1 MKKKGIPY
9 FPLDVELDE
18 KFQLIEAEYGLKG
31 WAVVVKLFQKI
42 YGEDGYFCL
51 FTTDVGLLFAQ
62 EIGVGYSFV
71 KEITK
76 ASIQRGVFDKNMFE
90 KYHILTSKGIQKR
103 YFKVV
108 SRRECVEIDE
118 RYLLISVDNFSK
130 DVCRNEENVDNF
142 SKNACRNS
150 ESIKYIYIF
159 KRKKSVREKRKEEQE
174 FLNTHKNIVC
184 DNDVDTSNIDFSI
197 LAEEINRSKW
207 LQQATSFSFLCGQ
220 FEKIKS
226 GYYRDIVCDK
236 DKNDSHRFANEHQY
250 SKKEFDSL
258 IDDVADIEF

>member
-18 KFQLIEAEYGLKG
+18 KFQLIEAEFGLKG

-76 ASIQRGVFDKNMFE
+76 ASIQRGIFDKTMFQ

-108 SRRECVEIDE
+108 SRRERVEIDE
-118 RYLLISVDNFSK
+118 RYLIISVDNFSK
-130 DVCRNEENVDNF
+130 IACRNEENVNSF
-142 SKNACRNS
+142 SKIACRNAG
-150 ESIKYIYIF
+150 SIKYKYIF
-159 KRKKSVREKRKEEQE
+159 KRKESVREKRKDEED
-174 FLNTHKNIVC
+174 FLNTHTNIIV
-184 DNDVDTSNIDFSI
+184 DNDCDTSNVDFAI
-197 LAEEINRSKW
+197 LSEEINKSKW

-226 GYYRDIVCDK
+226 GYYRDIICNKGEETSRD
-236 DKNDSHRFANEHQY
+236 FANEHKY
-250 SKKEFDSL
+250 SQKEFDSL
-258 IDDVADIEF
+258 IDDVASIEF